1 MPAFDVT
8 TPDGA
13 VYRIDTPEGAT
24 EKDAIAYAQNMFA
37 GKQRPKKEEFVPLP
51 IPQGSSSGAGFS
63 TKDTGIALGQGIVGA
78 GKSIADAFGADNA
91 VSNYLGN
98 ISGQL
103 GQAYTPERRAEMQ
116 RREQLQKEASASG
129 SIVKEIQAFLGGVA
143 EAPVQALAQGLGSIV
158 PYAGT
163 GIIGAIGKLGGATVR
178 AINTVV
184 GTAQGAGAVKGS
196 IYDNVRD
203 ELISNG
209 MSEKEAKAKASK
221 AQEYLGSNF
230 LDIVGGAALGG
241 AGARFGVE
249 NLLTPGISNKLNASL
264 LPRVGKAMLAEAP
277 LEGLQGGQ
285 EQLAV
290 NRALIDQ
297 GFRKEVLEGVF
308 GSAARDAVI
317 GAITAGTVGI
327 KGPGKTPTTT
337 PVEQP
342 PEILTPEAT
351 TTIPGAIASIAPM
364 LDEQGNLI
372 SSRQATSEEI
382 EAAKTVVPPPV
393 EIKPTA
399 EQIKKD
405 EEDALGT
412 IDFKAPKE
420 KKSKVSK
427 FEALT
432 PEAKKLLDLASI
444 GAKPPVELTP
454 KEIKQIAETNDI
466 SYLKDN
472 KIPLSYDELIG
483 ELNAKAGAPNGPVDV
498 EAGGAS
504 AEVLSERG
512 TIPTEGS
519 GEPDRSGVA
528 DARSDVIPVDGGT
541 GDEQPTLVI
550 PAAGET
556 PQEVTEEISKP
567 APFLGI
573 NPSAGTTRTEEDL
586 YPKAIGRRGELE
598 KLAAEETAAEPT
610 IEEKIKLK
618 EEIENVKKAAGDL
631 LAGTED
637 AKKFYNSL
645 PKNTQDKVDDLLNKL
660 KNLKKPEVVK
670 PKKAGEKPV
679 GITYPN
685 VTAYKKQVAAEKK
698 EAKAAAKEEP
708 APRKLSLLEERL
720 ADFRKT
726 KSFGVPLEALNNL
739 RGGTTVGMMADL
751 MNGDLRGALQEIVN
765 DKTNEFTALDKI
777 VAKRLLAAK
786 TLPKIQ
792 VVPES
797 QIGGSNGRYDAATD
811 MAYIG
816 ENSMTSHTVLHEA
829 LHGFTLAIIKAH
841 KDKSIN
847 NPGVR
852 NLDELY
858 EHLKANYPD
867 LKGKYGMENLAEFV
881 SEVMS
886 NSDFQEQLNAI
897 EYKRS
902 NVFTEF
908 ARVILQ
914 MLGISPTDNFTALA
928 YALVSTESILTE
940 GRKLEE
946 TNPPPATANLDVTG
960 LKQETEPKK
969 QHSKVEY
976 DEYLD
981 NIKAN
986 TKAKLGT
993 PTPEKIK
1000 QALTTKEGG
1009 QDLVRKFQN
1018 RRSILRRIYI
1028 SLERQGLLKT
1038 TGEDINNVAAQ
1049 FDTAA
1054 AIADNRDRSSN
1065 RKVRDETIELIGT
1078 YAKAAKINEQDA
1090 LANLQLY
1097 FETQHEPERRAVKY
1111 ALTVPL
1117 SNEKTLS
1124 YLGQT
1129 VSPADRRRQITDF
1142 LNNYK
1147 ETDQTKR
1154 HKIVK
1159 DLRKELDSIISNKA
1173 NLDTTKGI
1181 LLDINDAKYNVIA
1194 GLSPEKIASFKAEL
1208 MAKPEVKNHLA
1219 TFEAISKNLKTMNDN
1234 NKVLNAE
1241 GNFWTTPVDN
1251 WAEFYG
1257 FQNYVPFKGKPDT
1270 EIEEANYDPSKK
1282 MLVGLQEGVNAME
1295 GRESQADNP
1304 IIQIMIDTVN
1314 AARRAGYKDVT
1325 LSIKNAVKQGYLSG
1339 VVNEGEKGIP
1349 FDANRT
1355 ENIKKQRGQNNIF
1368 HYEPNGDITVIELT
1382 NREQREAIRNTF
1394 KEDHPFI
1401 SMLESITGTIAHFH
1415 TRYNPSFAPVNFV
1428 GDLMTNIFTMGAE
1441 FGPTTSGQLLKNIA
1455 AVVGSGGLHKAG
1467 IAAVEYEKNGTK
1479 NLRKYIDK
1487 NSKDYDPFYADL
1499 VEYLERGGKV
1509 SYMQAFDTE
1518 SNTAKTIKTIKRGG
1532 KETTKEQVDAVIDVW
1547 GSAFEFASR
1556 TASYRTAKE
1565 IYLKENRAR
1574 NIPEAEA
1581 QEDAKQRATYYSKN
1595 LANFEQV
1602 GEYGK
1607 VFGAFYMFARPAAT
1621 GAVRAIEALAPMIRV
1636 VFGGERFDTST
1647 PEGAAL
1653 AKQAKSGAI
1662 MTIMLLGL
1670 GIASYTMAGMLSD
1683 DDEEGRNRTAT
1694 DDMDRWQKYMRFH
1707 IPKDLVGGRDDVI
1720 LQMRWG
1726 YGLGS
1731 FASAGAQLAALA
1743 AGNSSFKTAGANI
1756 LQSGLDSFLPLPI
1769 SRINPFDHTAAWF
1782 LDTATPSAF
1791 RPFLEYTMNLDG
1803 LGREIYNNRQ
1813 SLIGDAYTGGDNIP
1827 EMYKDAARMLHSVT
1841 DGGID
1846 ISPNTMYF
1854 FANNGADG
1862 LARVMSG
1869 TYNLGLVAAGE
1880 KAFNPKT
1887 DTIPFDGFFGSKSN
1901 FDARKFSEVEKQVAE
1916 VKKRVKTLEA
1926 DPEKYV
1932 SFLNKNP
1939 NAAAAIEFYDKAV
1952 NGDLRDLRAEANRIR
1967 SDRSLNA
1974 KERKILLDNI
1984 TQMSNLVK
1992 RNMTLN
1998 LETLGYTP

>member
-1 MPAFDVT
+1 MPIYSIQA
-8 TPDGA
+8 PDGYIYDVEA
-13 VYRIDTPEGAT
+13 PEGAS
-24 EKDAIAYAQNMFA
+24 EKDLYSFVNDTYL
-37 GKQRPKKEEFVPLP
+37 KSKKPQIKTVAPEAEF
-51 IPQGSSSGAGFS
+51 SA
-63 TKDTGIALGQGIVGA
+63 KDTGIALSQGIVGA
-78 GKSIADAFGADNA
+78 GKSLSDVFGANNA

-103 GQAYTPERRAEMQ
+103 GQVYTPGRQAEMQ

-158 PYAGT
+158 PYVGT
-163 GIIGAIGKLGGATVR
+163 GIIGGIAKLGGPTVR

-184 GTAQGAGAVKGS
+184 GMAQGAGAVKGS

-203 ELISNG
+203 ELISSG
-209 MSEKEAKAKASK
+209 MSEKEAAAKASK

-230 LDIVGGAALGG
+230 LDIAAGAALGG
-241 AGARFGVE
+241 AGARYGVE
-249 NLLTPGISNKLNASL
+249 NLLTPGISKKLDASL

-290 NRALIDQ
+290 NRALTDAGFKRDAMQ
-297 GFRKEVLEGVF
+297 GVY
-308 GSAARDAVI
+308 GSAVRDAVI
-317 GAITAGTVGI
+317 GAMTAGAVGV
-327 KGPGKTPTTT
+327 KGPGKAPPAATPTEPPETSVPEAAAPTPSEPTPTT
-337 PVEQP
+337 
-342 PEILTPEAT
+342 
-351 TTIPGAIASIAPM
+351 PM

-372 SSRQATSEEI
+372 SSRQATLEEI
-382 EAAKTVVPPPV
+382 EAAKTAVPAPTV
-393 EIKPTA
+393 LKPTA
-399 EQIKKD
+399 AQIK
-405 EEDALGT
+405 EDAQAQLDMANQASLQEKQEADIASLT
-412 IDFKAPKE
+412 APK
-420 KKSKVSK
+420 
-427 FEALT
+427 FEGLT
-432 PEAKKLLDLASI
+432 SEAKKLVELSSI

-454 KEIKQIAETNDI
+454 KEIETIAETNAI
-466 SYLKDN
+466 PYKTN
-472 KIPLSYDELIG
+472 GIPLLYDDLIR
-483 ELNAKAGAPNGPVDV
+483 ELNAKAGAPNGPIDV
-498 EAGGAS
+498 EAGGTGS
-504 AEVLSERG
+504 EVLGERG
-512 TIPTEGS
+512 TIPTKGS
-519 GEPDRSGVA
+519 GESDGSGMA
-528 DARSDVIPVDGGT
+528 DARSDVIPTDGGE

-556 PQEVTEEISKP
+556 PQEITEEISKP

-573 NPSAGTTRTEEDL
+573 NPSAGTTQTEEDL
-586 YPKAIGRRGELE
+586 YPKAIGRRGELK
-598 KLAAEETAAEPT
+598 KLADEETAAEPT

-618 EEIENVKKAAGDL
+618 EEIEAVKKAAGDL

-637 AKKFYNSL
+637 AKKFYDSL
-645 PKNTQDKVDDLLNKL
+645 PKNTQDKVDDLLDKL

-726 KSFGVPLEALNNL
+726 KSFGVPLEALEAL

-765 DKTNEFTALDKI
+765 DKTGEFTALDKI

-811 MAYIG
+811 IAYIG

-841 KDKSIN
+841 KDGLIN
-847 NPGVR
+847 NTGVR

-858 EHLKANYPD
+858 EHLKANYPE
-867 LKGKYGMENLAEFV
+867 LQGKYGMENLAEFV

-908 ARVILQ
+908 ARAILR

-946 TNPPPATANLDVTG
+946 TNPPPATTAPLDVTG
-960 LKQETEPKK
+960 LKQTKPKK
-969 QHSKVEY
+969 EHSNVEY
-976 DEYLD
+976 DEYLN
-981 NIKAN
+981 NIKAH
-986 TKAKLGT
+986 TKEKLGT

-1000 QALTTKEGG
+1000 QQFTTTEGG
-1009 QDLVRKFQN
+1009 LDIIKKFQN
-1018 RRSILRRIYI
+1018 RRHPLRRIYI

-1054 AIADNRDRSSN
+1054 AIADNRDRSTN

-1078 YAKAAKINEQDA
+1078 YAKAAKISEQDA

-1097 FETQHEPERRAVKY
+1097 FETQHEPERRMVKY
-1111 ALTVPL
+1111 LLTVPL
-1117 SNEKTLS
+1117 SNDKTLS

-1129 VSPADRRRQITDF
+1129 ISPADRRAQILNF

-1147 ETDQTKR
+1147 ETDKTKR
-1154 HKIVK
+1154 QKVVK
-1159 DLRKELDSIISNKA
+1159 ELRKELDSIVANKA
-1173 NLDTTKGI
+1173 NLDATKGI
-1181 LLDINDAKYNVIA
+1181 LLDINDPKYNVIA
-1194 GLSPEKIASFKAEL
+1194 GLSPEKIASFKAQL
-1208 MAKPEVKNHLA
+1208 LSKPEVKNHLA
-1219 TFEAISKNLKTMNDN
+1219 AFEAISKNLKTMNDN

-1304 IIQIMIDTVN
+1304 VIQIMIDTVN

-1325 LSIKNAVKQGYLSG
+1325 LSIKNAVKQGYLKG
-1339 VVNEGEKGIP
+1339 NVNEGEKGIP
-1349 FDANRT
+1349 FDANRS
-1355 ENIKKQRGQNNIF
+1355 ENIKKQRGQNNVF

-1382 NREQREAIRNTF
+1382 DKEQRESIRNTF

-1401 SMLESITGTIAHFH
+1401 SMLDAVTGTIAHFH

-1428 GDLMTNIFTMGAE
+1428 GDLMTNIFNMGAE

-1455 AVVGSGGLHKAG
+1455 AVVGSGGLHKAAK
-1467 IAAVEYEKNGTK
+1467 AAVEYNKNGTK

-1487 NSKDYDPFYADL
+1487 NSKNYDPFYADL

-1547 GSAFEFASR
+1547 GNAFEFASR

-1565 IYLKENRAR
+1565 IYLKQNKAR
-1574 NIPEAEA
+1574 NMSEAQA
-1581 QEDAKQRATYYSKN
+1581 QEDAKQRATYYAKN

-1621 GAVRAIEALAPMIRV
+1621 GAVRAIEALTPMMRAI
-1636 VFGGERFDTST
+1636 GGEKFDTST

-1653 AKQAKSGAI
+1653 AKQAKSGAL
-1662 MTIMLLGL
+1662 MTLMLLGL
-1670 GIASYTMAGMLSD
+1670 GVASYTMAGMLSD
-1683 DDEEGRNRTAT
+1683 DDDEGRNRTAT

-1731 FASAGAQLAALA
+1731 FASAGAQIAAVA
-1743 AGNSSFKTAGANI
+1743 AGNSSFKTAGTNI

-1827 EMYKDAARMLHSVT
+1827 EMYKDAARFLHSIT

-1846 ISPNTMYF
+1846 VSPNTMYF

-1862 LARVMSG
+1862 LARIASSS
-1869 TYNLGLVAAGE
+1869 YNLGLIAAGE

-1901 FDARKFSEVEKQVAE
+1901 FDSRQFSEVEKQVLDLQ
-1916 VKKRVKTLEA
+1916 KRMKTLEA
-1926 DPEKYV
+1926 DPDKLFKFTQE
-1932 SFLNKNP
+1932 NP
-1939 NAAAAIEFYDKAV
+1939 NAAAALEFYNKSV
-1952 NGDLRDLRAEANRIR
+1952 NGDLRTIRAEANRIR
-1967 SDRSLNA
+1967 ADRSLNA
-1974 KERKILLDNI
+1974 KERKEMLDNI
-1984 TQMSNLVK
+1984 NQMSNLIK
-1992 RNMTLN
+1992 RNMTMN

>member
-8 TPDGA
+8 APDGA

-24 EKDAIAYAQNMFA
+24 EKDAIAYAQNMLF
-37 GKQRPKKEEFVPLP
+37 GKQRSKQEEFVPLP
-51 IPQGSSSGAGFS
+51 IPKGGSSGAGFS
-63 TKDTGIALGQGIVGA
+63 AKDTGIALGQGIVGA
-78 GKSIADAFGADNA
+78 GKSITDAFGADNA

-98 ISGQL
+98 ISNQM
-103 GQAYTPERRAEMQ
+103 GQAYTPERQSEMR
-116 RREQLQKEASASG
+116 RREQLQKEAAASG
-129 SIVKEIQAFLGGVA
+129 SIIKEIQAFLGGVA

-163 GIIGAIGKLGGATVR
+163 GVIGAIGKLGGPTVR

-196 IYDNVRD
+196 IYDNVYA
-203 ELISNG
+203 ELKQENPK
-209 MSEKEAKAKASK
+209 MSDQEAKAKASK

-230 LDIVGGAALGG
+230 LDIAAGAALGG
-241 AGARFGVE
+241 AGARYGVE
-249 NLLTPGISNKLNASL
+249 NLLTPGISKKLDASL

-317 GAITAGTVGI
+317 GAMTAGAVGV
-327 KGPGKTPTTT
+327 KGPGKAPVVTPPEQPLKIPTPEATVPTTT
-337 PVEQP
+337 P
-342 PEILTPEAT
+342 
-351 TTIPGAIASIAPM
+351 GAIVPIAPM

-372 SSRQATSEEI
+372 SSRQATTEEI

-399 EQIKKD
+399 EQIKED
-405 EEDALGT
+405 EKGALGT
-412 IDFKAPKE
+412 IDFKAPEE
-420 KKSKVSK
+420 KKSKISK
-427 FEALT
+427 FKELT
-432 PEAKKLLDLASI
+432 SEAKKLLDLASI

-454 KEIKQIAETNDI
+454 KEIETIAETNAI
-466 SYLKDN
+466 PYKTN
-472 KIPLSYDELIG
+472 GIPLLYDDLIR
-483 ELNAKAGAPNGPVDV
+483 ELNAKAGAPNGSVDNKTS
-498 EAGGAS
+498 GTGS
-504 AEVLSERG
+504 EVSGERG
-512 TIPTEGS
+512 SVPTEGS
-519 GEPDRSGVA
+519 GESDGSGVA
-528 DARSDVIPVDGGT
+528 NAGSNVEQTGGGK

-573 NPSAGTTRTEEDL
+573 NPSAGVTRTEEDL
-586 YPKAIGRRGELE
+586 YPKAIERREE
-598 KLAAEETAAEPT
+598 QKVTAAEESAAEPT
-610 IEEKIKLK
+610 LEEKIKTK

-637 AKKFYNSL
+637 AKKFYDSL
-645 PKNTQDKVDDLLNKL
+645 PKNTQDKVNDLLDKL

-679 GITYPN
+679 GISYTPKE
-685 VTAYKKQVAAEKK
+685 YKAQLKK
-698 EAKAAAKEEP
+698 EKAGTKEEP
-708 APRKLSLLEERL
+708 APKKLSLLEERL
-720 ADFRKT
+720 QQFRET

-765 DKTNEFTALDKI
+765 DKTGEFTALDKI

-811 MAYIG
+811 IAYIG

-841 KDKSIN
+841 KDGLIN
-847 NPGVR
+847 NTGVK

-908 ARVILQ
+908 ARVILR

-960 LKQETEPKK
+960 LKQTEPKK

-993 PTPEKIK
+993 PAPEKIK

-1054 AIADNRDRSSN
+1054 AIADNRDRSTN

-1090 LANLQLY
+1090 LANLQMY
-1097 FETQHEPERRAVKY
+1097 FEVQHEPERRAVKY

-1124 YLGQT
+1124 YLGQAI
-1129 VSPADRRRQITDF
+1129 SPADRRKQITDF

-1154 HKIVK
+1154 QQIVK
-1159 DLRKELDSIISNKA
+1159 DLRKELDSIIANKA
-1173 NLDTTKGI
+1173 NLDATKGV
-1181 LLDINDAKYNVIA
+1181 LLNINDAKYNVLA
-1194 GLSPEKIASFKAEL
+1194 GLSPEKIASFKAQL

-1219 TFEAISKNLKTMNDN
+1219 TFESIEKNLQTMNEN
-1234 NKVLNAE
+1234 NKVLNTE

-1251 WAEFYG
+1251 WASFYG
-1257 FQNYVPFKGKPDT
+1257 FQHYVPFKGKPDT
-1270 EIEEANYDPSKK
+1270 EMEEANYDPSKK

-1304 IIQIMIDTVN
+1304 VIQIMIDTVN

-1325 LSIKNAVKQGYLSG
+1325 LSIKNAVNQGYLSG
-1339 VVNEGEKGIP
+1339 NIKEVIK
-1349 FDANRT
+1349 FDSNRT
-1355 ENIKKQRGQNNIF
+1355 EAIKKQRGQNNVF

-1382 NREQREAIRNTF
+1382 NREQREAIRNTY

-1547 GSAFEFASR
+1547 GSSFEFASR

-1574 NIPEAEA
+1574 NMPEAEA

-1621 GAVRAIEALAPMIRV
+1621 GAVRAIEALAPMMRAI
-1636 VFGGERFDTST
+1636 GGEKFDTST

-1653 AKQAKSGAI
+1653 AKQAKSGAL
-1662 MTIMLLGL
+1662 MTLMLLGL
-1670 GIASYTMAGMLSD
+1670 GVAAYTMSGMLSD

-1707 IPKDLVGGRDDVI
+1707 IPKELAFGRDDVI

-1827 EMYKDAARMLHSVT
+1827 EIYKDAARMLHSVT

-1846 ISPNTMYF
+1846 VSPNTMYF

-1862 LARVMSG
+1862 LARVVSG

-1901 FDARKFSEVEKQVAE
+1901 FDARKFSEVEKQVEE

-1952 NGDLRDLRAEANRIR
+1952 NGDLRELRAEANRIR

>member
-1 MPAFDVT
+1 MPAFNVT
-8 TPDGA
+8 APDGV
-13 VYRIDTPEGAT
+13 VYRIDAPEGAT
-24 EKDAIAYAQNMFA
+24 EKDAIAYTQNMLA
-37 GKQRPKKEEFVPLP
+37 GKQRPKQEEFVPLP
-51 IPQGSSSGAGFS
+51 MPEGGLSGAGFS
-63 TKDTGIALGQGIVGA
+63 AKDTGIALGQGILGA
-78 GKSIADAFGADNA
+78 GKSIAGAFGADNA

-103 GQAYTPERRAEMQ
+103 EQAYSPERQAEML
-116 RREQLQKEASASG
+116 RREKLQKEATASG
-129 SIVKEIQAFLGGVA
+129 SIIKEIQAFLGGVA

-158 PYAGT
+158 PYVGT
-163 GIIGAIGKLGGATVR
+163 GVVGAIRGLGGPTVR

-196 IYDNVRD
+196 IYDNVKN
-203 ELISNG
+203 ELISSG
-209 MSEKEAKAKASK
+209 MSEKEAKEKASK

-230 LDIVGGAALGG
+230 LDIAAGAALGG
-241 AGARFGVE
+241 AAARYGVE

-264 LPRVGKAMLAEAP
+264 LPRVGKAMLTEAP

-290 NRALIDQ
+290 NRALTDE
-297 GFRKEVLEGVF
+297 GFRRNALDGVF
-308 GSAARDAVI
+308 GAAARDAVI
-317 GAITAGTVGI
+317 GAMTAGVIGV
-327 KGPGKTPTTT
+327 KGPGRTPTAAPTQEPPVTT
-337 PVEQP
+337 A
-342 PEILTPEAT
+342 PETTVAT
-351 TTIPGAIASIAPM
+351 PGAVIAPM

-372 SSRQATSEEI
+372 SSRQATPEEI
-382 EAAKTVVPPPV
+382 AAQAAA
-393 EIKPTA
+393 IKPTA
-399 EQIKKD
+399 EQIK
-405 EEDALGT
+405 EDAQAQL
-412 IDFKAPKE
+412 DMANQASLAE
-420 KKSKVSK
+420 KQEADIAALATPK

-432 PEAKKLLDLASI
+432 PEAKKLVDLASV

-454 KEIKQIAETNDI
+454 KEIKQIAETNGI

-483 ELNAKAGAPNGPVDV
+483 ELNAKAGAPNGPIDV
-498 EAGGAS
+498 EAGGES
-504 AEVLSERG
+504 SEVLGGRG
-512 TIPTEGS
+512 SIPAEGS
-519 GEPDRSGVA
+519 GEPDRSGVV
-528 DARSDVIPVDGGT
+528 DARSDVIPTDSGT
-541 GDEQPTLVI
+541 GDQQPTLVI
-550 PAAGET
+550 PAAGEI
-556 PQEVTEEISKP
+556 PQEVKEEISKP

-573 NPSAGTTRTEEDL
+573 DPSSDIIRTEEDL
-586 YPKAIGRRGELE
+586 YPKAIERREQQ
-598 KLAAEETAAEPT
+598 KVTTAEERAAEPT
-610 IEEKIKLK
+610 LEEKIKAK
-618 EEIENVKKAAGDL
+618 EEVANVKKAASDL

-637 AKKFYNSL
+637 AKKFYDSL
-645 PKNTQDKVDDLLNKL
+645 PKNTQDKVDDVLNRL
-660 KNLKKPEVVK
+660 KNLKKPEIVK

-685 VTAYKKQVAAEKK
+685 VTAYKKQVAAEKR

-708 APRKLSLLEERL
+708 APKKLSLLEERL

-726 KSFGVPLEALNNL
+726 KSFGVPLEALEAL

-765 DKTNEFTALDKI
+765 DKTGEFTALDKI

-811 MAYIG
+811 TAYIG

-829 LHGFTLAIIKAH
+829 LHGFTLAIVKAH
-841 KDKSIN
+841 KDGLIN
-847 NPGVR
+847 NTGVR

-858 EHLKANYPD
+858 EHLKANYPE
-867 LKGKYGMENLAEFV
+867 LEGKYGMKNLAEFI

-908 ARVILQ
+908 ARAILR

-946 TNPPPATANLDVTG
+946 TNPPPATTAPLDVTG
-960 LKQETEPKK
+960 LKKQTEPKK
-969 QHSKVEY
+969 EHSKVDY
-976 DEYLD
+976 DEYLS
-981 NIKAN
+981 NIKKH
-986 TKAKLGT
+986 TEEKLPT
-993 PTPEKIK
+993 PTPEKIR

-1009 QDLVRKFQN
+1009 LNLIRKFQN
-1018 RRSILRRIYI
+1018 RRNVLRRIYI
-1028 SLERQGLLKT
+1028 SLERQGLLRT
-1038 TGEDINNVAAQ
+1038 TGEDINNVAGQ

-1054 AIADNRDRSSN
+1054 AIADNRDRSTN
-1065 RKVRDETIELIGT
+1065 RRVRDETVELIGT
-1078 YAKAAKINEQDA
+1078 YAKAAGISEQDA

-1129 VSPADRRRQITDF
+1129 ISPADRRAQILNF

-1147 ETDQTKR
+1147 ETDKTKR
-1154 HKIVK
+1154 QQIVK
-1159 DLRKELDSIISNKA
+1159 DLRKELDSIVANKA
-1173 NLDTTKGI
+1173 NLDAAKGV
-1181 LLDINDAKYNVIA
+1181 LLNINDAKYNVIA
-1194 GLSPEKIASFKAEL
+1194 GLSPEKIVSFKAQL
-1208 MAKPEVKNHLA
+1208 MAKPEVKDHLA

-1241 GNFWTTPVDN
+1241 GNFWTIPVDN

-1270 EIEEANYDPSKK
+1270 AMEEANYDPSKK

-1304 IIQIMIDTVN
+1304 VIQIMIDTVN
-1314 AARRAGYKDVT
+1314 AARRAAYKDVT

-1401 SMLESITGTIAHFH
+1401 SILESITGTIAHFH

-1518 SNTAKTIKTIKRGG
+1518 SNTSKTIKTIERGG
-1532 KETTKEQVDAVIDVW
+1532 KKTTKEQVDAVVDVW

-1574 NIPEAEA
+1574 NMPEAEA
-1581 QEDAKQRATYYSKN
+1581 QEDAKQRATYFSKN

-1621 GAVRAIEALAPMIRV
+1621 GAVRAIEALTPMMRAI
-1636 VFGGERFDTST
+1636 GGEKFDTST

-1662 MTIMLLGL
+1662 MTLMLLGL
-1670 GIASYTMAGMLSD
+1670 GVASYTMAGMLSD

-1707 IPKDLVGGRDDVI
+1707 IPKELVGGRDDVI

-1743 AGNSSFKTAGANI
+1743 NGNSSFKTAGANI

-1827 EMYKDAARMLHSVT
+1827 EMYKDAARFLHSIT
-1841 DGGID
+1841 DGGMD

-1854 FANNGADG
+1854 FANNGVDG
-1862 LARVMSG
+1862 LARVVSG
-1869 TYNLGLVAAGE
+1869 AYNLGLVAAGE

-1926 DPEKYV
+1926 DPDKYIN
-1932 SFLNKNP
+1932 FLNKNP

-1984 TQMSNLVK
+1984 NQMSNLVK
-1992 RNMTLN
+1992 RNMTMN